1 MTDSLQ
7 STLSDS
13 PPASV
18 AVTPPANPKTLNI
31 VFMFDVGDTLLENGC
46 SLRYFRYAR
55 LLRKQG
61 HRVYFLVPG
70 WAYHEGVLQQLADR
84 GDIDG
89 FACLKEYYATGWVNG
104 ISRAFVHPRIR
115 NWMLRKQQAEALQSF
130 VTAVESWQCD
140 LVVLSQ
146 RMYLF
151 AVEELQKRTA
161 VVVDFTDSLSLA
173 WWRAGKLKVQ
183 RSQLKGLGTA
193 FRMLVTHAV
202 EESYYPRIADASL
215 VVSPVDKKTI
225 DRLSRT
231 PGDISMIPN
240 GISFPGESSRE
251 RRDPNRIIFTGTMD
265 FDPNFEAALWFV
277 KEVFPLVLKQRP
289 ATRFVIAGAKPIP
302 EVLALASDSVEV
314 TGAVPDLSEE
324 IAKSQLYVAPLVSGG
339 GFKNKVFEAIAA
351 GTYVVGT
358 SLAAEF
364 LPPNLRRC
372 VTAVDGAQPLA
383 DAIVKALSDPE
394 SLRPYVESAQQIL
407 KQDYSWEGRTAQLE
421 GIFRNVVATR
431 KLGAKV

>member
-1 MTDSLQ
+1 MTNSLQ

-13 PPASV
+13 PPTTV
-18 AVTPPANPKTLNI
+18 ARTQPTDCKPLNI
-31 VFMFDVGDTLLENGC
+31 VFMFDVGDTLMENGC
-46 SLRYFRYAR
+46 TLRYFRYAR

-70 WAYHEGVLQQLADR
+70 WAYDKGVLQQLVDR

-89 FACLKEYYATGWVNG
+89 FACLKEYHATGWINAA
-104 ISRAFVHPRIR
+104 SRLFVYPGVR
-115 NWMLRKQQAEALQSF
+115 NWMLRNQQAEALQSLL
-130 VTAVESWQCD
+130 TAVESWQCD
-140 LVVLSQ
+140 LIVLSN

-151 AVEELQKRTA
+151 AIEELQKKTA
-161 VVVDFTDSLSLA
+161 VVVDFTDSLALA
-173 WWRAGKLKVQ
+173 WWRAGKLRVQ
-183 RSQLKGLGTA
+183 RGQLKGLGTA

-202 EESYYPRIADASL
+202 EEGYYPRIADASL
-215 VVSPVDKKTI
+215 VVSPVDKKAI
-225 DRLSRT
+225 DRLSRA
-231 PGDISMIPN
+231 PEDISLIPN
-240 GISFPGESSRE
+240 GISFPGKSSRE
-251 RRDPNRIIFTGTMD
+251 RRDPNRIIFTGRMD
-265 FDPNFEAALWFV
+265 FEPNYEAASWFV
-277 KEVFPLVLKQRP
+277 NDVFPLVRKQRP
-289 ATRFVIAGAKPIP
+289 ATRFVIAGAKPVP
-302 EVLALASDSVEV
+302 EVLALAGDSVEV

-324 IAKSQLYVAPLVSGG
+324 ISKSQLYVAPLVSGG

-358 SLAAEF
+358 SYAAEF

-394 SLRPYVESAQQIL
+394 SLRPHVESAQQIL

-421 GIFRNVVATR
+421 SIFRNAVATR